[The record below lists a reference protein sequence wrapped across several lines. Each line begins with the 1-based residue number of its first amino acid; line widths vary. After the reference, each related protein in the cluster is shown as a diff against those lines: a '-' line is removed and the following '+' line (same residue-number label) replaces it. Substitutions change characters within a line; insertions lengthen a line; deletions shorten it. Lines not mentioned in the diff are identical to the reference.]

1 MSQINEELQAQ
12 QAKDIGKA
20 MKEVFG
26 DIPVIDA
33 GKEKLRFLQERIAEE
48 QEKVRAEAARR

>member
-33 GKEKLRFLQERIAEE
+33 GKEKMRFLQDRIHEE
-48 QEKVRAEAARR
+48 QEKIRAESAKR

>member
-12 QAKDIGKA
+12 QAKDIGEA
-20 MKEVFG
+20 MKKVFG

-33 GKEKLRFLQERIAEE
+33 GKEKLRFLQDRIAEE
-48 QEKVRAEAARR
+48 QEKARAESAKR